1 VVHYI
6 PHSTTDK
13 SSDVLL
19 RGALVM
25 HCHMFSMMLLKL
37 LSYFTKDLL
46 LASGVVAVVAV
57 ALVIAA
63 VTVLI
68 NSNYKQ

>member
-1 VVHYI
+1 
-6 PHSTTDK
+6 
-13 SSDVLL
+13 
-19 RGALVM
+19 M